1 VPIFLLI
8 EGLIL
13 SSEIDNNLSASLED
27 YLEAIYNLTLKKN
40 IARSKDI
47 AEMLDVTRSSVTG
60 ALRILSDKGLVNYK
74 PYGLVTLTEK
84 GLSQATTIAKKHEII
99 SSFFVDILGVER
111 SVASV
116 AACKSEHALGSQI
129 VDRLLAFIKFV
140 TQESKNGNDLVAQFK
155 TYWQQEGSQRSV
167 ETSYSIDKKDEIQL
181 SLVRPG
187 STVVFKGVM
196 AGEELRSRLASL
208 GMVPNAEITVISNS
222 LRGPFVVSFK
232 GSKIALGKEMTKKV
246 MVIQK

>member
-1 VPIFLLI
+1 M
-8 EGLIL
+8 
-13 SSEIDNNLSASLED
+13 SSEIDDNLSASLED

-47 AEMLDVTRSSVTG
+47 AEMLNVTRSSVTG

-74 PYGLVTLTEK
+74 PYGLVTLTER

-99 SSFFVDILGVER
+99 SLFFVDILGVDQ

-129 VDRLLAFIKFV
+129 VDRLLAFIKFI
-140 TQESKNGNDLVAQFK
+140 TQNSKNGNDLVAQFK
-155 TYWQQEGSQRSV
+155 TYWQQEGRQRSV
-167 ETSYSIDKKDEIQL
+167 EASYKNDEIQL

-196 AGEELRSRLASL
+196 AGEELKTRLASL

-232 GSKIALGKEMTKKV
+232 GSKIALGREMAKKV
-246 MVIQK
+246 MVIQKWV